1 MKEVLSKVMIAVFGG
16 AMNLRLIQHTD
27 DQSTE
32 LLGSE
37 PSEHLCE
44 HPQKDAEK
52 EHIV

>member
-16 AMNLRLIQHTD
+16 AMNLRLLQLTD

-37 PSEHLCE
+37 PSEHLCK

-52 EHIV
+52 DI